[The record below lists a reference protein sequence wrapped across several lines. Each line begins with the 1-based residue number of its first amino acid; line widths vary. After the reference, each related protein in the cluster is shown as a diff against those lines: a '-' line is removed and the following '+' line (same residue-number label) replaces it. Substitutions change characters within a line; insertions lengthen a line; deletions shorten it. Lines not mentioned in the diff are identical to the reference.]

1 MRPLPVAAAALLSLA
16 PFLIAAG
23 KPIVAAKGKP
33 PPTASASASSA
44 TVSAAP
50 TPPPP
55 PVSSAPPA
63 VGSTAVSP
71 LTPRPDEAP
80 PVKAVASTKPSA
92 AYDELMADV
101 AALRARVGVIAN
113 AVWKSRLS
121 VSLRTT
127 GSHARI
133 AAGKMLLDGAPVWTM
148 QKGFNAEDYQ
158 GIFDGGVAA
167 GLHAVTLEIE
177 VRDDRDETFRTIDR
191 TTATVVVPQGKK
203 VQIEAR
209 LDDDSDM
216 GDDYSSDGEG
226 EYDVRLRMKAKVV
239 SP

>member
-1 MRPLPVAAAALLSLA
+1 M
-16 PFLIAAG
+16 
-23 KPIVAAKGKP
+23 
-33 PPTASASASSA
+33 
-44 TVSAAP
+44 
-50 TPPPP
+50 
-55 PVSSAPPA
+55 
-63 VGSTAVSP
+63 
-71 LTPRPDEAP
+71 
-80 PVKAVASTKPSA
+80 KAVPSTKPSV

-133 AAGKMLLDGAPVWTM
+133 AAGKMLLDGAPVWSM
-148 QKGFNAEDYQ
+148 QKGFSADDYQ
-158 GIFDGGVAA
+158 GIYDGGVAA
-167 GLHAVTLEIE
+167 GLHAVTIELEL
-177 VRDDRDETFRTIDR
+177 RDDRDETFRTIDR

-216 GDDYSSDGEG
+216 GDDFASDGEG

-239 SP
+239 NP